1 MNHKILA
8 INPGST
14 STKIAVYH
22 NAKPV
27 FLKNILH
34 DPDQLKKFKRI
45 SDQYE
50 LRKSIILEELKSSHI
65 QIDSIEV
72 IVGRGGLVRPIESG
86 VYIVNDRLRHDLL
99 EGVMGEHASNL
110 GGLIAH
116 DLAQELPKCMAFI
129 ADPVV
134 VDELQDV
141 ARISGHPMF
150 QRYSIFHALNQKA
163 TARAYSRLM
172 NRKYEELNLVIAH
185 MGGGISIGAHRKG
198 RVIDVNQALDGE
210 GPFSPERSGTLPAG
224 ALAKLCFSGKYT
236 LDEVKRMITGE
247 GGYIAYMGTNS
258 AYEVELLAQD
268 GDEKARLIQDAMSY
282 QIGKEIASMCAV
294 LHGDVDAI
302 ILTGGISNNPMVV
315 EYIKKMVSFIA
326 PVVIYPGEDEMHALA
341 MNGLMVL
348 KGEIKPREYDEST
361 MVNVKL
367 PCWEPRDKEKD
378 EMMKMRDE

>member
-27 FLKNILH
+27 FLKSILH
-34 DPDQLKKFKRI
+34 DPQELFKFKRI
-45 SDQYE
+45 SDQFSFRKEIIEKE
-50 LRKSIILEELKSSHI
+50 LRDSHI
-65 QIDSIEV
+65 KIETIEA
-72 IVGRGGLVRPIESG
+72 IVGRGGLVHPIESG
-86 VYIVNDRLRHDLL
+86 VYYVNDRLRHDLL

-110 GGLIAH
+110 GGLIAY
-116 DLAQELPKCMAFI
+116 DLAKDIPNCGAFI

-134 VDELQDV
+134 IDELQDV
-141 ARISGHPMF
+141 ARITGHPKF
-150 QRYSIFHALNQKA
+150 QRYSIYHALNQKA
-163 TARAYSRLM
+163 TARAYARLM
-172 NRKYEELNLVIAH
+172 NHKYEELNLVIAH

-198 RVIDVNQALDGE
+198 KVIDVNQALDGE

-224 ALAKLCFSGKYT
+224 ALAKLCFDGSHT
-236 LDEVKRMITGE
+236 LDEIKRMITGE
-247 GGYIAYMGTNS
+247 GGYVAYLGTNS
-258 AYEVELLAQD
+258 AYEVELLVQD
-268 GDEKARLIQDAMSY
+268 GDDKARLIQDAMSY

-294 LHGDVDAI
+294 LHGEVDAI
-302 ILTGGISNNPMVV
+302 ILTGGISHNPMVV

-348 KGEIKPREYDEST
+348 KGEIKPKEYNEST
-361 MVNVKL
+361 MVNVHL
-367 PCWEPRDKEKD
+367 PCWEPYDREKD
-378 EMMKMRDE
+378 EMMKDY

>member
-1 MNHKILA
+1 MDHKILA

-34 DPDQLKKFKRI
+34 DPKELSKYKRI

-50 LRKSIILEELKSSHI
+50 FRKNIILKELKNSHL
-65 QIDSIEV
+65 DIEEIEI
-72 IVGRGGLVRPIESG
+72 IVGRGGLIHPIESG
-86 VYIVNDRLRHDLL
+86 VYNINDRLRHDLL

-110 GGLIAH
+110 GGLIAIDISK
-116 DLAQELPKCMAFI
+116 DLPNCKAFI

-141 ARISGHPMF
+141 ARIAGHPRF
-150 QRYSIFHALNQKA
+150 QRFSIFHALNQKA

-172 NRKYEELNLVIAH
+172 NRKYEDLNLVIAH
-185 MGGGISIGAHRKG
+185 LGGGVSVGAHRKG
-198 RVIDVNQALDGE
+198 KVIDVNQALDGE

-224 ALAKLCFSGKYT
+224 ALVKLCYEGTLT
-236 LDEVKRMITGE
+236 LDEIKRMITGE
-247 GGYIAYMGTNS
+247 GGYVAYLGTNS
-258 AYEVELLAQD
+258 AYEVELLAQE
-268 GDEKARLIQDAMSY
+268 GDEKASLIQDGMSY

-302 ILTGGISNNPMVV
+302 ILTGGISHNPMVV

-326 PVVIYPGEDEMHALA
+326 PIVIYPGEDEMHALA

-348 KGEIKPREYDEST
+348 KGEIKPKEYDEST

-367 PCWEPRDKEKD
+367 PCWDSRDREKD
-378 EMMKMRDE
+378 EMMK

>member
-27 FLKNILH
+27 FLKSILH
-34 DPDQLKKFKRI
+34 DPRELSKFERI

-50 LRKSIILEELKSSHI
+50 FRKKIILKELKDSHI
-65 QIDSIEV
+65 NIEIIEA
-72 IVGRGGLVRPIESG
+72 IVGRGGLVHPIESG
-86 VYIVNDRLRHDLL
+86 VYFINDRLRHDLL

-116 DLAQELPKCMAFI
+116 DIARELPNCKAFI

-141 ARISGHPMF
+141 ARIAGHPKF

-163 TARAYSRLM
+163 TARAYARLM
-172 NRKYEELNLVIAH
+172 NHKYEELNLVLAH
-185 MGGGISIGAHRKG
+185 LGGGVSVGAHRKG
-198 RVIDVNQALDGE
+198 KVIDVNQALDGE
-210 GPFSPERSGTLPAG
+210 GPFSPERAGTLPAG
-224 ALAKLCFSGKYT
+224 ALAKLCCSGAYT
-236 LDEVKRMITGE
+236 LDEIKKMITGE
-247 GGYIAYMGTNS
+247 GGYVAYLGTNS
-258 AYEVELLAQD
+258 AYEVELQAQD
-268 GDEKARLIQDAMSY
+268 GDDKARLIQDALSY
-282 QIGKEIASMCAV
+282 QIGKEIAAMCAV
-294 LHGDVDAI
+294 LHGEVDAI
-302 ILTGGISNNPMVV
+302 ILTGGISHNPMVV

-348 KGEIKPREYDEST
+348 KGEIKPKEYDEST

-367 PCWEPRDKEKD
+367 PCWQTGDKEKD
-378 EMMKMRDE
+378 EMMKEY

>member
-1 MNHKILA
+1 MDHKILA

-14 STKIAVYH
+14 STKIAVYY

-34 DPDQLKKFKRI
+34 DPKVLSKYKRI
-45 SDQYE
+45 SDQHE
-50 LRKSIILEELKSSHI
+50 FRKNIILAELKNSHLDI
-65 QIDSIEV
+65 GDIEV
-72 IVGRGGLVRPIESG
+72 IVGRGGLIHPIESG
-86 VYIVNDRLRHDLL
+86 VYNINERLRHDLL

-110 GGLIAH
+110 GGLIAIDIAR
-116 DLAQELPKCMAFI
+116 DLPNCKAFI

-141 ARISGHPMF
+141 ARIAGHPRF
-150 QRYSIFHALNQKA
+150 QRFSIFHALNQKA

-185 MGGGISIGAHRKG
+185 LGGGVSVGAHRKG
-198 RVIDVNQALDGE
+198 KVIDVNQALDGE

-224 ALAKLCFSGKYT
+224 ALIKLCYEGSFT
-236 LDEVKRMITGE
+236 LDEMKRMVTGE
-247 GGYIAYMGTNS
+247 GGYVAYLGTNS
-258 AYEVELLAQD
+258 AYEVELLAQE
-268 GDEKARLIQDAMSY
+268 GDEKASLIQDGMSY
-282 QIGKEIASMCAV
+282 QIGKEIAAMCAV

-302 ILTGGISNNPMVV
+302 ILTGGISHNPMVV

-348 KGEIKPREYDEST
+348 KGEIKPKEYDEST

-367 PCWEPRDKEKD
+367 PCWDSRDREKD
-378 EMMKMRDE
+378 EMMK